1 MAEGSAQDRTE
12 EPTARR
18 LRKARD
24 DGQVAR
30 SMELP
35 AAAIVIGSMLTFF
48 VSGGWMMSRLT
59 DVFAHGFVIDPK
71 SIQKPLLLPSVFAE
85 QMMSATAV
93 VLPVILLTMVLAIV
107 ASSLTGGFLFSLK
120 AAMPK
125 ASKLSMKAGLQ
136 RMFGTHALVE
146 LAKACLKFIL
156 VSAVLWWSVLGN
168 MDTLVQIG
176 RMDLEPA
183 LHASGKVIIESI
195 LWVSLTLAVIAM
207 IDVPWQRHQ
216 FTKRMRM
223 TKQEVKDE
231 FKEMEGNPEIKA
243 KIRRRQREM
252 ATGRMMQ
259 RVKDADVVITN
270 PQHFA
275 VALEY
280 DPTGDGAPLL
290 VAKGVD
296 LTAAR
301 IREEAGTHGVH
312 IFEAPELARALYFT
326 TDLEQPVPEDLYQP
340 VAQVIAYVFSLE
352 APSPQGGGMLKPD
365 VKVPPS
371 MRFNT
376 DGRKMQAEGA
386 TR

>member
-1 MAEGSAQDRTE
+1 
-12 EPTARR
+12 
-18 LRKARD
+18 
-24 DGQVAR
+24 
-30 SMELP
+30 MELP
-35 AAAIVIGSMLTFF
+35 AAAIVIGSMLAFF
-48 VSGGWMMSRLT
+48 VSGGWMLTRLA

-85 QMMSATAV
+85 QMMSAAQV
-93 VLPVILLTMVLAIV
+93 VMPVILLTMVLAV
-107 ASSLTGGFLFSLK
+107 LASSLTGGFLFSLK

-125 ASKLSMKAGLQ
+125 ASKLSLGAGLK
-136 RMFGTHALVE
+136 RMFGSHALVE
-146 LAKACLKFIL
+146 LAKAILKFFL
-156 VSAVLWWSVLGN
+156 VGAVLWWSVMGN
-168 MDTLVQIG
+168 MEMLVQIG

-183 LHASGKVIIESI
+183 LHASARLIIESI
-195 LWVSLTLAVIAM
+195 LWVSLTLALIAM
-207 IDVPWQRHQ
+207 IDVPWQRYQ

-252 ATGRMMQ
+252 ATRRMMQ

-280 DPTGDGAPLL
+280 DPTGEGAPLL

-312 IFEAPELARALYFT
+312 IFEAAELARALYFT

-371 MRFNT
+371 MRFGT
-376 DGRKMQAEGA
+376 DGRKMKAEGA
-386 TR
+386 TQ

>member
-1 MAEGSAQDRTE
+1 MAESDAQDRTE

-18 LRKARD
+18 LNKARAE
-24 DGQVAR
+24 GQVPR

-35 AAAIVIGSMLTFF
+35 AAVIVISAMLTFF
-48 VSGGWMMSRLT
+48 VSGTWMMTRLT
-59 DVFAHGFVIDPK
+59 DVFAHGFVFDVK
-71 SIQKPLLLPSVFAE
+71 AIQKPLLLPMVFAE
-85 QMMSATAV
+85 QLMAAAV
-93 VLPVILLTMVLAIV
+93 VILPVALLTVILAII
-107 ASSLTGGFLFSLK
+107 ASSVTGGFLFSVK
-120 AAMPK
+120 AALPK
-125 ASKLSMKAGLQ
+125 ASKLSIPAGLK
-136 RMFGTHALVE
+136 RVFGPHALVE
-146 LAKACLKFIL
+146 LAKAILKFVL
-156 VSAVLWWSVLGN
+156 VGAVVWWSVLDN
-168 MDTLVQIG
+168 IDALIRIG

-183 LHASGKVIIESI
+183 LQASGTIITQSI
-195 LWVSLTLAVIAM
+195 LLVSLTLAVIAM

-216 FTKRMRM
+216 FFKRMRM
-223 TKQEVKDE
+223 TTQEVKDE

-252 ATGRMMQ
+252 ASRRMMS

-290 VAKGVD
+290 VAKGADV
-296 LTAAR
+296 TAAR
-301 IREEAGTHGVH
+301 IREEANSHGIYV
-312 IFEAPELARALYFT
+312 FEGPELARALYFT

-352 APSPQGGGMLKPD
+352 APSPHGDRMLKPD
-365 VKVPPS
+365 IKVPSS
-371 MRFNT
+371 MHYDA
-376 DGRKMQAEGA
+376 DGRRATAQGA

>member
-1 MAEGSAQDRTE
+1 MAESDAQDRTE

-18 LRKARD
+18 LNKARAE
-24 DGQVAR
+24 GQVPR

-35 AAAIVIGSMLTFF
+35 AAAIVIGAMLTFF
-48 VSGGWMMSRLT
+48 VSGSWMMTRLT
-59 DVFAHGFVIDPK
+59 DVFAHGFVFDPK

-85 QMMSATAV
+85 QLTAAALV
-93 VLPVILLTMVLAIV
+93 VLPVVLLTVVLAII
-107 ASSLTGGFLFSLK
+107 ASSLTGGFLFSVK
-120 AAMPK
+120 AAMPN
-125 ASKLSMKAGLQ
+125 ASKLSLMAGLK
-136 RMFGTHALVE
+136 RIFGPHALVE
-146 LAKACLKFIL
+146 LAKAILKFVL
-156 VSAVLWWSVLGN
+156 VGAVLWWSVLGN
-168 MDTLVQIG
+168 MDALIRIG

-183 LHASGKVIIESI
+183 LQASGHIIIESI
-195 LWVSLTLAVIAM
+195 LWVSLTLAVIAL

-216 FTKRMRM
+216 FFKRMRM

-252 ATGRMMQ
+252 ATRRMMT

-280 DPTGDGAPLL
+280 DPMGDGAPLL
-290 VAKGVD
+290 VAKGAD

-301 IREEAGTHGVH
+301 IREEADTHGVH

-326 TDLEQPVPEDLYQP
+326 TDLEQPVPEELYQP

-352 APSPQGGGMLKPD
+352 APSPQGGGMLKPH

-371 MRFNT
+371 MRYNA
-376 DGRKMQAEGA
+376 DGRRTAAEGA
-386 TR
+386 SS

>member
-1 MAEGSAQDRTE
+1 VADSAQDRTE

-24 DGQVAR
+24 DGQVPR

-59 DVFAHGFVIDPK
+59 EVFAHGFVIDPK

-85 QMMSATAV
+85 QMMSAASV
-93 VLPVILLTMVLAIV
+93 VLPVVLLTAVLAVV

-125 ASKLSMKAGLQ
+125 ASKLSLMAGLQ

-146 LAKACLKFIL
+146 LAKALLKFLL

-168 MDTLVQIG
+168 IDTLIQIG

-183 LHASGKVIIESI
+183 LQASGKVIIESI
-195 LWVSLTLAVIAM
+195 LWVSLTLALIAL

-259 RVKDADVVITN
+259 RVKDADVVILDACVGGSKKTALDALRN
-270 PQHFA
+270 GDIAA
-275 VALEY
+275 VAAVVE
-280 DPTGDGAPLL
+280 
-290 VAKGVD
+290 
-296 LTAAR
+296 
-301 IREEAGTHGVH
+301 
-312 IFEAPELARALYFT
+312 
-326 TDLEQPVPEDLYQP
+326 
-340 VAQVIAYVFSLE
+340 
-352 APSPQGGGMLKPD
+352 
-365 VKVPPS
+365 
-371 MRFNT
+371 
-376 DGRKMQAEGA
+376 
-386 TR
+386 

>member
-231 FKEMEGNPEIKA
+231 FKEM
-243 KIRRRQREM
+243 
-252 ATGRMMQ
+252 
-259 RVKDADVVITN
+259 
-270 PQHFA
+270 
-275 VALEY
+275 
-280 DPTGDGAPLL
+280 
-290 VAKGVD
+290 
-296 LTAAR
+296 
-301 IREEAGTHGVH
+301 
-312 IFEAPELARALYFT
+312 
-326 TDLEQPVPEDLYQP
+326 
-340 VAQVIAYVFSLE
+340 
-352 APSPQGGGMLKPD
+352 
-365 VKVPPS
+365 
-371 MRFNT
+371 
-376 DGRKMQAEGA
+376 
-386 TR
+386 